1 MADRK
6 AIIIQLL
13 RGDVTVEQAASELGV
28 SRRGVRDMQRRFLR
42 QRLPKAREV
51 VRVPVD
57 QPVTVL
63 RDQWGV
69 AHIEAA
75 SMADCFVALGYA
87 MAQDRLWQM
96 DYMRRLAHGQLAEIL
111 GAEYLA
117 RDRLHRTIGLTYAA
131 QNAASAMPDEV
142 AMVLRSLTD
151 GINAWMDTMGE
162 RRCVEFDILEYDPAP
177 WTVVDSIAIW
187 KWRWW
192 MLTGRLDLI
201 AVNEAAKRHLPADLF
216 DLFLTTEAAEETIVP
231 SDEPAGIGGYDTGM
245 GSNNWVVG
253 GKRAANGKPVLAT
266 DPHNEVGLCRQWY
279 QAQVRAPG
287 MDAVGAFFTGTP
299 GIYLG
304 HTRHTAWGVTNHTA
318 SVRDLY
324 VEEVSQDGQLYRDSD
339 AWRPFEVERQAIP
352 VRGATA
358 DELAIR
364 KTRRGPIVSAF
375 VPAVDDGAQSVLS
388 LRWVGAEATTGF
400 EAMLALMKSK
410 NVAQVLDALAK
421 WPMPILNFV
430 FADSN
435 GRLGYHAVGH
445 VPRRAAVNFGFRA
458 ANDPAHE
465 WGAPHAFDELP
476 NLVDP
481 ECNWVATANNP
492 PWGGK
497 GSYLSLGGWSEGY
510 RFRRI
515 KARIEAL
522 ETHTQASVGAIHSDV
537 IHGRGQ
543 DLAPMVAEIAL
554 KARDKGVRDWGALL
568 RDWDGAYSVDSV
580 AATLFTAF
588 WEHWV
593 RRVMRARFPDHMV
606 QLVAARG
613 GSVARRVL
621 TGDAREW
628 TPDDWDLEREVCAA
642 LIDARDW
649 LRQRVG
655 TRKSQWRWGR
665 LHAVTFRHPLSDG
678 GALSKV
684 FDVGP
689 FESSGSAGTVR
700 ATGYNFGKPFEVTAL
715 STYRMVVDM
724 DDPAHSM
731 ATAAG
736 GQSGQPGN
744 PNYRTQSELWAADA
758 YHPLLMDRAD
768 IEANLQSRLELN
780 PQNRK
785 EF

>member
-6 AIIIQLL
+6 SVMIQLL
-13 RGDVTVEQAASELGV
+13 RGEVTVEQAAGELGV
-28 SRRGVRDMQRRFLR
+28 SRRGVRDMQRRFLQ

-51 VRVPVD
+51 VRAPVD

-63 RDQWGV
+63 RDKWGV

-75 SMADCFVALGYA
+75 SVGDCFTALGYA

-111 GAEYLA
+111 GAEYVA
-117 RDRLHRTIGLTYAA
+117 RDRLHRTIGLTRAA
-131 QNAASAMPDEV
+131 RDAASAMSGEV
-142 AMVLRSLTD
+142 AMVLRSLCN
-151 GINAWMDTMGE
+151 GINAWMAAMGE
-162 RRCVEFDILEYDPAP
+162 RRCVEFDILAYDPTP
-177 WTVVDSIAIW
+177 WTAVDSIAIW

-192 MLTGRLDLI
+192 MLTGRLDMI
-201 AVNEAAKRHLPADLF
+201 AINEAAKRHLPAELF

-231 SDEPAGIGGYDTGM
+231 SDEPAGIGGYDAGI

-253 GKRAANGKPVLAT
+253 GRSTASGKPVLAT
-266 DPHNEVGLCRQWY
+266 DPHNDVSLCRQWY
-279 QAQVRAPG
+279 QAQVCAPG
-287 MDAVGAFFTGTP
+287 MDAVGAFFLGTP

-304 HTRHTAWGVTNHTA
+304 HTRDTAWGVTNHTA
-318 SVRDLY
+318 SARDLY
-324 VEEVSQDGQLYRDSD
+324 VEELSTGDGDLYRDGD
-339 AWRPFEVERQAIP
+339 AWRVVEVERQEIP
-352 VRGATA
+352 VRGADA
-358 DELAIR
+358 EELVIR
-364 KTRRGPIVSAF
+364 RTRRGPIVDAF
-375 VPAVDDGAQSVLS
+375 VPAVDDGERPVLS

-400 EAMLALMKSK
+400 EAMLALMKSQ
-410 NVAQVLDALAK
+410 NVARVLDALAQ

-430 FADSN
+430 FADSE
-435 GRLGYHAVGH
+435 GRIGYHAVGH
-445 VPRRAAVNFGFRA
+445 VPTRKAVHFGFRP

-476 NLVDP
+476 QLIDP
-481 ECNWVATANNP
+481 DCNWVATANNP

-497 GSYLSLGGWSEGY
+497 GAYMSLGGWSEGY

-522 ETHTQASVGAIHSDV
+522 ETHTQESVGAIQADV
-537 IHGRGQ
+537 VHGRGQ
-543 DLAPMVAEIAL
+543 ALAPIVAAMAL
-554 KARDKGVRDWGALL
+554 KARDEGLREWGALL

-593 RRVMRARFPDHMV
+593 RRVMRVRFPDEV
-606 QLVAARG
+606 VRLVAGRG

-628 TPDDWDLEREVCAA
+628 TPEGWDVEEEVCAA
-642 LIDARDW
+642 LLDARDW
-649 LRQRVG
+649 LHRHVG
-655 TRKSQWRWGR
+655 TREAQWRWGR
-665 LHAVTFRHPLSDG
+665 LHTVTFRHPLSDG
-678 GALSKV
+678 GALSQV

-700 ATGYNFGKPFEVTAL
+700 ATGYNFGEPFEVTGL
-715 STYRMVVDM
+715 STYRMVVDL
-724 DDPAHSM
+724 DDPAHGV

-736 GQSGQPGN
+736 GQSGQPGSA
-744 PNYRTQSELWAADA
+744 NYRTQSDLWAVDA

-768 IEANLQSRLELN
+768 VEANLQSRLEMSCS
-780 PQNRK
+780 
-785 EF
+785 

>member
-6 AIIIQLL
+6 TILMRVL
-13 RGDVTVEQAASELGV
+13 RGDITLDRAAGELGV
-28 SRRGVRDMQRRFLR
+28 SRGAARDFQRRFLR
-42 QRLPKAREV
+42 RKLPKTRETANA
-51 VRVPVD
+51 PVD

-75 SMADCFVALGYA
+75 SAGDCFTALGYA

-96 DYMRRLAHGQLAEIL
+96 DYMRRLARGQLSEIL
-111 GAEYLA
+111 GADYLVQ
-117 RDRLHRTIGLTYAA
+117 DRLYRTIGLTLAA
-131 QNAASAMPDEV
+131 QRAASAMSDEV
-142 AMVLRSLTD
+142 EMALQSLGR
-151 GINAWMDTMGE
+151 GINAWIKKMGN
-162 RRCVEFDILEYDPAP
+162 RRCVEFDLLDYDPAP
-177 WTVVDSIAIW
+177 WTAVDSIAIW

-192 MLTGRLDLI
+192 MLTGRLDML
-201 AVNEAAKRHLPADLF
+201 ALNEAGKRHLPPDLF
-216 DLFLTTEAAEETIVP
+216 DLFLTTEASEETIVP
-231 SDEPAGIGGYDTGM
+231 SDEPAGVGGYDAGI
-245 GSNNWVVG
+245 GSNNWVIG
-253 GKRAANGKPVLAT
+253 GERTANGKPVLAT
-266 DPHNEVGLCRQWY
+266 DPHNDVSLCRQWY

-287 MDAVGAFFTGTP
+287 MDAVGAFFLGTP

-304 HTRHTAWGVTNHTA
+304 HTRHTAWGVTNHAA

-324 VEEVSQDGQLYRDSD
+324 VEDVSRENGHLYRDGD
-339 AWRPFEVERQAIP
+339 AWRPFEVERQEIL
-352 VRGATA
+352 VRDATA
-358 DELAIR
+358 DVLEIR
-364 KTRRGPIVSAF
+364 RTRRGPIVNAF
-375 VPAVDDGAQSVLS
+375 VPAVDDGDQPVLS

-400 EAMLALMKSK
+400 EAMLALMRSQ

-430 FADSN
+430 FADSD

-445 VPRRAAVNFGFRA
+445 VPTREVGDFGFRA
-458 ANDPAHE
+458 ANDPDHA
-465 WGAPHAFDELP
+465 WGAPHAFAELP
-476 NLVDP
+476 HLVDP

-492 PWGGK
+492 PWGGR
-497 GSYLSLGGWSEGY
+497 GSYLSLGAWSEGY

-515 KARIEAL
+515 KARIAAL
-522 ETHTQASVGAIHSDV
+522 ETHTQESVGAIHADV

-543 DLAPMVAEIAL
+543 DLGPIVAEIAL
-554 KARDKGVRDWGALL
+554 QAKDKRVRELGALL

-580 AATLFTAF
+580 AASVFTAF

-593 RRVMRARFPDHMV
+593 RRVVRVRFPEHVV

-621 TGDAREW
+621 TGNAPGW
-628 TPDDWDLEREVCAA
+628 TPDDWDLEREVHEA
-642 LIDARDW
+642 LGDALDW

-655 TRKSQWRWGR
+655 PRKSQWRWGR
-665 LHAVTFRHPLSDG
+665 LHTVTFRHPLSDG
-678 GALSKV
+678 GALSKI

-700 ATGYNFGKPFEVTAL
+700 ATGYNFGNPFEVTAL

-724 DDPAHSM
+724 AYPSKSM

-736 GQSGQPGN
+736 GQSGHPSS

-780 PQNRK
+780 P
-785 EF
+785 